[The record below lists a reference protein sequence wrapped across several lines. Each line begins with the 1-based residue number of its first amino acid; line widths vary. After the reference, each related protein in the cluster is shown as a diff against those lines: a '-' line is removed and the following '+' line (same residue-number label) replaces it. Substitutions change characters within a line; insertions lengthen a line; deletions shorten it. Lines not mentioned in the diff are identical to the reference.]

1 EGGGCARGRPA
12 PDGVLLAGAL
22 PDGGGIE
29 VARRLR
35 GGSNGPIIMLTARRN
50 EIDKITGLDAGAD
63 DYVTK
68 PFSHGELL
76 ARIRAQIRRG
86 PTTAVTSQ
94 DSHGVYTLGQF
105 RLDTGIPRVT
115 PAERGLDGPAPEFE
129 NPRRAAGGRW
139 SRRRAA
145 PAFYE
150 RVGAQLLRRR
160 ACAGRVRAHDTQE
173 DRTRPQSPHVPA
185 HRSGRRLPIG
195 GRGDAPN
202 GVQQSMM
209 RCCAAVAVRG

>member
-76 ARIRAQIRRG
+76 ARIRAQIRRS
-86 PTTAVTSQ
+86 PTATPPT
-94 DSHGVYTLGQF
+94 DGGHGVYVIGGLRIDIGMR
-105 RLDTGIPRVT
+105 RLTRD
-115 PAERGLDGPAPEFE
+115 
-129 NPRRAAGGRW
+129 
-139 SRRRAA
+139 
-145 PAFYE
+145 
-150 RVGAQLLRRR
+150 
-160 ACAGRVRAHDTQE
+160 GRVIDVSARE
-173 DRTRPQSPHVPA
+173 
-185 HRSGRRLPIG
+185 
-195 GRGDAPN
+195 
-202 GVQQSMM
+202 
-209 RCCAAVAVRG
+209 